1 MFAFAVRTVRIVLN
15 SQVRMFAWFA
25 SRRGNGRARAE
36 PPLRAARG
44 TLGVGRRVFPVSKIR
59 NSKNKK
65 STSQPGPSR
74 GYGRPPSYPLVPN
87 SYPPRAHLVPLV
99 PCQLDYID
107 DEELIYALKLD
118 TRSRLYVKSNEMQH
132 LVTDP

>member
-44 TLGVGRRVFPVSKIR
+44 TLGVGRRVFPVGGEAPITIEAATYARGIPVVKRQILKRVPSR
-59 NSKNKK
+59 S
-65 STSQPGPSR
+65 GPSLGIPHHAR
-74 GYGRPPSYPLVPN
+74 G
-87 SYPPRAHLVPLV
+87 
-99 PCQLDYID
+99 
-107 DEELIYALKLD
+107 
-118 TRSRLYVKSNEMQH
+118 
-132 LVTDP
+132 

>member
-44 TLGVGRRVFPVSKIR
+44 TLGVGWRVFQVGGEAPITIEAATYARGIPVVKRQILKSDESVPSEFR
-59 NSKNKK
+59 NS
-65 STSQPGPSR
+65 TP
-74 GYGRPPSYPLVPN
+74 
-87 SYPPRAHLVPLV
+87 
-99 PCQLDYID
+99 
-107 DEELIYALKLD
+107 
-118 TRSRLYVKSNEMQH
+118 RSR
-132 LVTDP
+132 VTPADISHFKFRMT